1 MPAEMQ
7 MECFDCQPR
16 VGLAA
21 EAQEQPASAETGN
34 TGSSLHA
41 DLCFILCQIQMF
53 CLIQSK

>member
-1 MPAEMQ
+1 MQ

-41 DLCFILCQIQMF
+41 DLCFILSQIQMF